1 MSKIAVLG
9 GGLSGRLI
17 AFQLAEQGVA
27 VELFEKGERNGAQ
40 AAAYVAAAMLAP
52 SSEAVEA
59 TPEVIRLGRQSFALW
74 RGILGR
80 LNTPV
85 MMQEKGSL
93 IVWHTQDKPLSAE
106 FARHLKRGGVPEH
119 ETIRWNADEIA
130 ANEPQLAGRFS
141 DGLYLPAEGQLD
153 GRQVLNALADALE
166 SMNIAC
172 HWSCEREVEDLAAQY
187 DWVIDCRGYGAKAA
201 WNRPSESQLRGIRG
215 EVARVYAPEVEL
227 SRPVRLLHPRY
238 PLYIAPKE
246 NHIFV
251 IGATQIESESQAPA
265 SVRSGLDVLVGV
277 HVLLAVVDDGQVFDF
292 RTCTACKTF
301 QSLSRRTVFHGI
313 GHGRAF
319 FHDFLVG
326 LNGLHVFDLNGQAAR
341 RSVGGVF
348 GCAVKQLRFFQ
359 AFGNGSGKMVAQ
371 IIEGL
376 WREFFSEK
384 FD

>member
-153 GRQVLNALADALE
+153 GRQVLNALADALA
-166 SMNIAC
+166 SMNVPC
-172 HWSCEREVEDLAAQY
+172 HWSCER
-187 DWVIDCRGYGAKAA
+187 
-201 WNRPSESQLRGIRG
+201 
-215 EVARVYAPEVEL
+215 
-227 SRPVRLLHPRY
+227 
-238 PLYIAPKE
+238 
-246 NHIFV
+246 
-251 IGATQIESESQAPA
+251 
-265 SVRSGLDVLVGV
+265 
-277 HVLLAVVDDGQVFDF
+277 
-292 RTCTACKTF
+292 
-301 QSLSRRTVFHGI
+301 
-313 GHGRAF
+313 
-319 FHDFLVG
+319 
-326 LNGLHVFDLNGQAAR
+326 
-341 RSVGGVF
+341 
-348 GCAVKQLRFFQ
+348 
-359 AFGNGSGKMVAQ
+359 
-371 IIEGL
+371 
-376 WREFFSEK
+376 
-384 FD
+384 

>member
-1 MSKIAVLG
+1 MAKIAVLG

-153 GRQVLNALADALE
+153 GRQVLNALADALA
-166 SMNIAC
+166 SMNVPC

-187 DWVIDCRGYGAKAA
+187 DWVIDCRGMVQKQRGTGRLKANCAAYAAK
-201 WNRPSESQLRGIRG
+201 W
-215 EVARVYAPEVEL
+215 
-227 SRPVRLLHPRY
+227 
-238 PLYIAPKE
+238 
-246 NHIFV
+246 
-251 IGATQIESESQAPA
+251 
-265 SVRSGLDVLVGV
+265 
-277 HVLLAVVDDGQVFDF
+277 
-292 RTCTACKTF
+292 
-301 QSLSRRTVFHGI
+301 
-313 GHGRAF
+313 RAF
-319 FHDFLVG
+319 THPKSSCPAQCACCIRAILVYR
-326 LNGLHVFDLNGQAAR
+326 AE
-341 RSVGGVF
+341 
-348 GCAVKQLRFFQ
+348 
-359 AFGNGSGKMVAQ
+359 GKPYFCD
-371 IIEGL
+371 
-376 WREFFSEK
+376 WC
-384 FD
+384 DPN